1 MKNAYVVFSDNCDAG
16 IEFFKT
22 YDEAQK
28 EFADRIDDPSSNSV
42 DTYLCSVMIYQP
54 GK

>member
-1 MKNAYVVFSDNCDAG
+1 MKNAYVVFSDYCDAG
-16 IEFFKT
+16 QEFFEK

-28 EFADRIDDPSSNSV
+28 EFANRIDDPSCNSV
-42 DTYLCSVMIYQP
+42 DTYLCSVMVYQP